1 MFVSS
6 IISYALS
13 LSLFLDS
20 LRQVSTFPDVSCVLL
35 QARLELKVYLHH
47 HTVITLRTSVIL
59 AVAVTQATIGAIPIG
74 CFVLATHTAR
84 FFRLFDSNF
93 RCRNRF
99 ARYHPFQVVRRD
111 AGGRSW
117 EEHFRWEQVGIVKI
131 CTMGILNVLLE
142 LLQ

>member
-1 MFVSS
+1 MFDFCRSIGTFKKLYVVTS

-47 HTVITLRTSVIL
+47 HTVITLRTGVIL

-93 RCRNRF
+93 RCRNLQNRIGIN
-99 ARYHPFQVVRRD
+99 RV
-111 AGGRSW
+111 
-117 EEHFRWEQVGIVKI
+117 EEMGVKCVFGI
-131 CTMGILNVLLE
+131 E
-142 LLQ
+142 LKN